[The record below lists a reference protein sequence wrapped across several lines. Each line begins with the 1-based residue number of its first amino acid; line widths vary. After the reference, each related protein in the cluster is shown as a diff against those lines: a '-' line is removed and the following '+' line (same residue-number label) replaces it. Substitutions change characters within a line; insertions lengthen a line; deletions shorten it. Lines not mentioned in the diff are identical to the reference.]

1 MEARIK
7 KVIDDQIKEGGCEK
21 CQSSCQ
27 TACKTSIT
35 VTNTHCE
42 NENK

>member
-1 MEARIK
+1 MSENIK
-7 KVIDDQIKEGGCEK
+7 KVIDDQVREGGCGQ

-35 VTNTHCE
+35 VSNIECE
-42 NENK
+42 NESK